1 MRQEFQVPAV
11 ESEDHYEDSKL
22 TDKSVTDHPMDLR
35 VNSAIQRGNPLKGDS
50 SKSEKKHE
58 TKILAS
64 LLQKS
69 RSISPAQKGWATHTP
84 GHYSYSR
91 ANCPSKNYEHQITL
105 TNTFIRDIPEY
116 FSSSKESSQLNAGQI
131 SVNDL
136 ESRSALKSQLA
147 YQENTILR
155 RALEQKRN
163 TFPPTNTEDICVV
176 FDSNR
181 ELPSAFRRISKD
193 CHLRIES
200 KVSADKEVKEFV
212 PNYRKFYSRC
222 NDQSLAS
229 KASVEGITPAQNST
243 VTDFNHRAVNT
254 RACCPL
260 NESNSY
266 LRAALLTPV
275 NSSSVYFR
283 NNLNS
288 HDAKQVD
295 NMQCLKRK
303 LSAPINTS
311 LSEANRKDETIK
323 HLLAASNEGKW
334 LSLKHTDLT
343 PGLRCQI
350 EKACKDGLRCETH
363 LGSRIGNAAE
373 KSSQMGHQHE
383 SGNKPIHV
391 FYSQALR
398 PHPDDVVLKGLL
410 ITNPKVGAP
419 VLPTSGPPSSGSPG
433 SESTSSGSTDS
444 GVFSDTIPD
453 ERRRITRV
461 LSGRHVKSGTGASL
475 STLRLLRQ
483 MIIERRRRK
492 NDRKL

>member
-1 MRQEFQVPAV
+1 MLLAFASGKMRQELQVPAV

-35 VNSAIQRGNPLKGDS
+35 VNSAIERGNPLKGDS

-69 RSISPAQKGWATHTP
+69 RSISPTQKGWTTYTP
-84 GHYSYSR
+84 GRYSYSR
-91 ANCPSKNYEHQITL
+91 AHCPSKNYEHQIAL

-116 FSSSKESSQLNAGQI
+116 FGSSRESSQLNAGKI

-136 ESRSALKSQLA
+136 ETRSALKSQLA
-147 YQENTILR
+147 YQKSTILR
-155 RALEQKRN
+155 RALEPKRN
-163 TFPPTNTEDICVV
+163 TFNPANTEDICVV

-200 KVSADKEVKEFV
+200 KMSTDKEVKEFV

-229 KASVEGITPAQNST
+229 KASVKGITPAQNSA

-254 RACCPL
+254 RMSPL

-288 HDAKQVD
+288 DDAKQMD

-323 HLLAASNEGKW
+323 HLLTASNEGKW
-334 LSLKHTDLT
+334 LSLKHTDLMS
-343 PGLRCQI
+343 GVRCQI
-350 EKACKDGLRCETH
+350 EKSCKDGLRCENH

-373 KSSQMGHQHE
+373 RSSQMGHQHE
-383 SGNKPIHV
+383 SGNKPVHI
-391 FYSQALR
+391 FYPQALR
-398 PHPDDVVLKGLL
+398 PHPDDVILKGLL
-410 ITNPKVGAP
+410 ITNSKVAAP
-419 VLPTSGPPSSGSPG
+419 VLPASGPPSSGSPG

-483 MIIERRRRK
+483 MIIE
-492 NDRKL
+492 